1 MTVPWQQV
9 GSWIINLLSLAAFGA
24 LAYLAIRLQR
34 RLLAAIQKHVNF
46 DAPLERNGRVL
57 ELLSELRAETAA
69 DRAYVF
75 QFHNGDRFLNGDSR
89 LRMSCTC
96 ESVSNG
102 VSREQ
107 QNAQEILVDTV
118 PEAVKFLTVED
129 PRKEAKIQYTKDIAE
144 GYYRAVL
151 ETQGIKVTAK
161 YPLYKNAAI
170 IGFFGVDFVRDGT
183 VNVDVDRI
191 KSFGPRLEMS
201 VNRSKMR
208 GGILR
213 LLLWSLW
220 K

>member
-9 GSWIINLLSLAAFGA
+9 GGWVMSLLSLAAFGG
-24 LAYLAIRLQR
+24 LAYFAIRLQR
-34 RLLAAIQKHVNF
+34 HLLAVIQKHVNF
-46 DAPLERNGRVL
+46 DAPLERNSRVL
-57 ELLSELRAETAA
+57 ELLAELRSATAT

-107 QNAQEILVDTV
+107 QGSQEILVDTV
-118 PEAVKFLTVED
+118 PEAVRFLTVKD
-129 PRKEAKIQYTKDIAE
+129 PRKEVRVQYTKEISE

-151 ETQGIKVTAK
+151 ETQGVKMTAK
-161 YPLYKNAAI
+161 YPLYKDATI
-170 IGFFGVDFVRDGT
+170 IGFFGVDIVRDDDVVLD
-183 VNVDVDRI
+183 VNKI
-191 KSFGPRLEMS
+191 KAFGPRLEMS
-201 VNRSKMR
+201 VNQSKMR
-208 GGILR
+208 SGMWR
-213 LLLWSLW
+213 LLLWSFW

>member
-9 GSWIINLLSLAAFGA
+9 GGWVVNLLSLAAFGA

-34 RLLAAIQKHVNF
+34 KLLATIQKHINF
-46 DAPLERNGRVL
+46 EAPLERNSRVL
-57 ELLSELRAETAA
+57 ELLAELRSETAA

-75 QFHNGDRFLNGDSR
+75 QFHNGDRFLNGDNR

-107 QNAQEILVDTV
+107 QGSQEILVYTI
-118 PEAVKFLTVED
+118 PEAVRFLIVKD
-129 PRKEAKIQYTKDIAE
+129 PRKEVRVQYTKDISE

-151 ETQGIKVTAK
+151 ETQGVKLTAK
-161 YPLYKNAAI
+161 YPLYKEAAI
-170 IGFFGVDFVRDGT
+170 IGFFGVDIVRDDT
-183 VNVDVDRI
+183 VVLNVDKI
-191 KSFGPRLEMS
+191 KAFGPRLEMS
-201 VNRSKMR
+201 VNQSR
-208 GGILR
+208 GRTGLLR
-213 LLLWSLW
+213 LLLWSFW